1 MSKEKKQKGAVV
13 DSVSS
18 PIESEIKDVATKQID
33 PDLVDFAKD
42 FIVKFAKEYRRQ
54 PQCPATTLLEVMK
67 DYRLECEADK
77 NHSQMTAEEIMT
89 DASTLIDLSD
99 ALFEDFNKNHDRAN
113 ESIKAIM
120 RTHVPKLQKD
130 IDVYES
136 MLIEEN
142 SKPKE

>member
-1 MSKEKKQKGAVV
+1 
-13 DSVSS
+13 
-18 PIESEIKDVATKQID
+18 
-33 PDLVDFAKD
+33 
-42 FIVKFAKEYRRQ
+42 
-54 PQCPATTLLEVMK
+54 
-67 DYRLECEADK
+67 
-77 NHSQMTAEEIMT
+77 MT
-89 DASTLIDLSD
+89 DASTLLDLSD
-99 ALFEDFNKNHDRAN
+99 ALFEDFDKNHDRAN

>member
-1 MSKEKKQKGAVV
+1 
-13 DSVSS
+13 
-18 PIESEIKDVATKQID
+18 
-33 PDLVDFAKD
+33 
-42 FIVKFAKEYRRQ
+42 
-54 PQCPATTLLEVMK
+54 
-67 DYRLECEADK
+67 
-77 NHSQMTAEEIMT
+77 MT
-89 DASTLIDLSD
+89 DASNLLDLSD

-142 SKPKE
+142 SKLKE